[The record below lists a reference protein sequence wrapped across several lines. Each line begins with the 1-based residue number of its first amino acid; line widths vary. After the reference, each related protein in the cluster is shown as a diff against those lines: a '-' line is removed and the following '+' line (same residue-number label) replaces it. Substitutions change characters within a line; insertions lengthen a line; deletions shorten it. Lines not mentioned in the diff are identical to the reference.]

1 MSRALAAEVF
11 KLRTTRT
18 SWGVTLGSL
27 ALVGIISAVAALAGD
42 FSGPSDTP
50 PGPDLMEIAGLV
62 QIFALVLGI
71 LIVATEFRHGTI
83 TPSLLAVPDR
93 VRLVIAKLVAAL
105 GAGALLGLVAALL
118 CTALVFPLLSARD
131 VDTGGSTSEVLE
143 LIAGNVAA
151 SALFAAIGVGLGALL
166 RNQVGAIIGALG
178 WLFLVEPLL
187 TIIPGFDDVITKW
200 FPSGAA
206 NAAAG
211 TASSTDAL
219 DQVPASLL
227 LAAYAAAFVAAGI
240 VVIRRRDVSA

>member
-1 MSRALAAEVF
+1 MSRAVAAELF

-27 ALVGIISAVAALAGD
+27 AIVVIISTIAALAGD
-42 FSGPSDTP
+42 FDA
-50 PGPDLMEIAGLV
+50 DDREAELLEIAGLV

-71 LIVATEFRHGTI
+71 LLVATEFRHGTI
-83 TPSLLAVPDR
+83 TPTLLAVPDR
-93 VRLVIAKLVAAL
+93 VRLVLAKLLAGL
-105 GAGALLGLVAALL
+105 GAGALLGLVAATVCALIVLL
-118 CTALVFPLLSARD
+118 VLGARD
-131 VDTGGSTSEVLE
+131 VDVIESTTGEILE

-187 TIIPGFDDVITKW
+187 TIIPGFDDVISKW

-211 TASSTDAL
+211 TASSEDAL
-219 DQVPASLL
+219 GQVPAGLL
-227 LAAYAAAFVAAGI
+227 LAAYAAAFLAAGT
-240 VVIRRRDVSA
+240 VLMRRRDVSA

>member
-1 MSRALAAEVF
+1 VTRAVAAELF

-18 SWGVTLGSL
+18 SWGVALGSL
-27 ALVGIISAVAALAGD
+27 ALVLVISTIAALAGE
-42 FSGPSDTP
+42 FSAGDEA
-50 PGPDLMEIAGLV
+50 PGPELLEIAGLV

-93 VRLVIAKLVAAL
+93 ARLVLAKLVAAL

-118 CTALVFPLLSARD
+118 CSAIVFPLLASRD
-131 VDTGGSTSEVLE
+131 IDAGGSSSEVLE
-143 LIAGNVAA
+143 LILGNLAA
-151 SALFAAIGVGLGALL
+151 SGLFAAIGVGLGALL

-178 WLFLVEPLL
+178 WLFLIEPLL

-206 NAAAG
+206 SATAG
-211 TASSTDAL
+211 TATSEDAL
-219 DQVPASLL
+219 GQIPAGLL

-240 VVIRRRDVSA
+240 VLVRRRDVSA

>member
-1 MSRALAAEVF
+1 MSRAIAAELF

-27 ALVGIISAVAALAGD
+27 ALVLIISTIAALAGEFEPD
-42 FSGPSDTP
+42 DTEA
-50 PGPDLMEIAGLV
+50 GLLEIAGLV

-93 VRLVIAKLVAAL
+93 VRLVLAKLVAAL
-105 GAGALLGLVAALL
+105 GAGALLGLVAAAL
-118 CTALVFPLLSARD
+118 CSAIIIPVLSARD
-131 VDTGGSTSEVLE
+131 VDVIESSTSDVIE
-143 LIAGNVAA
+143 LIAGNLAA
-151 SALFAAIGVGLGALL
+151 SALFAAIGVGLGALI

-187 TIIPGFDDVITKW
+187 SIIPGFDDVITKW

-211 TASSTDAL
+211 TASSDDAL
-219 DQVPASLL
+219 GQIPACLL
-227 LAAYAAAFVAAGI
+227 LAAYAAAFVVAGI
-240 VVIRRRDVSA
+240 LMVRRRDVSA

>member
-1 MSRALAAEVF
+1 VSRAIAAELF

-27 ALVGIISAVAALAGD
+27 AIVLIISTIAALAGD
-42 FSGPSDTP
+42 FS
-50 PGPDLMEIAGLV
+50 PDDNEADLLEIAGLV

-93 VRLVIAKLVAAL
+93 IRLVLAKLVAAL
-105 GAGALLGLVAALL
+105 GAGALLGLVAAAL
-118 CTALVFPLLSARD
+118 CAVIVLPVLSARD
-131 VDTGGSTSEVLE
+131 VDVIEVGNSDVLE
-143 LIAGNVAA
+143 LIAGNTAA

-178 WLFLVEPLL
+178 WIFLVEPLL
-187 TIIPGFDDVITKW
+187 TIIPGFDDVISKW

-211 TASSTDAL
+211 TASSEDAL
-219 DQVPASLL
+219 DQIPAGLL

-240 VVIRRRDVSA
+240 VMVRRRDVSA

>member
-1 MSRALAAEVF
+1 VSRALAAELF

-27 ALVGIISAVAALAGD
+27 ALVLIISAIAALAGE
-42 FSGPSDTP
+42 FQ
-50 PGPDLMEIAGLV
+50 PDDSEANLLEIAGLV

-71 LIVATEFRHGTI
+71 LVVATEFRHGTI

-93 VRLVIAKLVAAL
+93 VRLVLAKLVAAL
-105 GAGALLGLVAALL
+105 GAGALLGLVAAAL
-118 CTALVFPLLSARD
+118 CAAIILPVLSARD
-131 VDTGGSTSEVLE
+131 VDVIDSSTSEVLE
-143 LIAGNVAA
+143 LIAGNLAA
-151 SALFAAIGVGLGALL
+151 SALFAAIGVGLGALI

-178 WLFLVEPLL
+178 WIFLVEPLL
-187 TIIPGFDDVITKW
+187 GIIPGFDDVISKW

-211 TASSTDAL
+211 TASSEDAL
-219 DQVPASLL
+219 GQVPAGLL

-240 VVIRRRDVSA
+240 VMIRRRDVSA

>member
-1 MSRALAAEVF
+1 VSRALAAELF

-27 ALVGIISAVAALAGD
+27 AIVVIISTIAALAGD
-42 FSGPSDTP
+42 FSPSDEEA
-50 PGPDLMEIAGLV
+50 DLLEIAGLV
-62 QIFALVLGI
+62 QFFALVLGI

-93 VRLVIAKLVAAL
+93 IRLLVAKLLAAL
-105 GAGALLGLVAALL
+105 GAGALLGLVAASVCALIVLL
-118 CTALVFPLLSARD
+118 LLSARD
-131 VDTGGSTSEVLE
+131 VDIADSTTSETLQ

-187 TIIPGFDDVITKW
+187 TIIPGFDDVISKW

-206 NAAAG
+206 NATAG
-211 TASSTDAL
+211 TASSEDAL
-219 DQVPASLL
+219 GQVPAGLL
-227 LAAYAAAFVAAGI
+227 LAAYAAAFLAAGI
-240 VVIRRRDVSA
+240 VVMRRRDISA

>member
-1 MSRALAAEVF
+1 VSRAVAAELF

-27 ALVGIISAVAALAGD
+27 ALVLVISTIAALAGE
-42 FSGPSDTP
+42 FSAGDEA
-50 PGPDLMEIAGLV
+50 PGPDLLEIAGLV

-83 TPSLLAVPDR
+83 TPTLLAVPDR
-93 VRLVIAKLVAAL
+93 VRLVLAKLVAAL
-105 GAGALLGLVAALL
+105 GAGALLGLVAALV
-118 CTALVFPLLSARD
+118 CTAIVFPLLSSRD
-131 VDTGGSTSEVLE
+131 IDAGGSSGEVLE
-143 LIAGNVAA
+143 LILGNLAA

-178 WLFLVEPLL
+178 WIFLVEPLL
-187 TIIPGFDDVITKW
+187 TIIPGFDDVISKW

-211 TASSTDAL
+211 TASSDDAL
-219 DQVPASLL
+219 GQIPAGLL

-240 VVIRRRDVSA
+240 VMVRRRDVSA